1 MSYTAAF
8 EKDKWPQN
16 VLAQESLSTA
26 HRAMCPS
33 PTLLFRLYSTNT
45 KDEPPHDH
53 TYQRMMGGAGTV
65 DLYLET
71 SQHILTSSHLIP
83 FRANELGQE
92 LVSI

>member
-45 KDEPPHDH
+45 KDEPPHNH

-65 DLYLET
+65 DLYLEKLR
-71 SQHILTSSHLIP
+71 HIIASMNLSPS
-83 FRANELGQE
+83 RAIKLGQE